1 LVELSEVLTIAGE
14 SRCLGDPDCPPTE
27 RVLHAKAE
35 KGISKA
41 EKGISTLKAEKGI
54 STLSEV
60 VIKMTPCVSAYRKES
75 SGVLR
80 ARLVNVAMPLMLI
93 GDPSPLKFRRDVT
106 LVELL
111 VLVGVIAV
119 LIELLG

>member
-35 KGISKA
+35 KGIS
-41 EKGISTLKAEKGI
+41 KAEKGI

-111 VLVGVIAV
+111 VLVGVIVV